1 LSAIKWAESEG
12 HYQDYERMT
21 ESLTRLIEEYPQLL
35 LLPGETAR
43 VWAARA
49 RSWLSREIR
58 PVRYSDMV
66 ARLRR
71 AVKES
76 KPVYED

>member
-1 LSAIKWAESEG
+1 
-12 HYQDYERMT
+12 MT

-35 LLPGETAR
+35 LLPGETAK

-58 PVRYSDMV
+58 PVRYSD
-66 ARLRR
+66 
-71 AVKES
+71 AVS
-76 KPVYED
+76 KFRFAVDNYRKLGINT